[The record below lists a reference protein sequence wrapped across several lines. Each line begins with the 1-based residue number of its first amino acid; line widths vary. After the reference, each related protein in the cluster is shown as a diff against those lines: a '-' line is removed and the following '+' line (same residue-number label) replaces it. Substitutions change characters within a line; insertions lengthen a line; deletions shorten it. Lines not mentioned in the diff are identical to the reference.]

1 MEKHKEDKKDKEKK
15 YLKMRSVNLYSVLMV
30 VVVSCMLTSCVQGNL
45 DDLME
50 EDEIYASF
58 VHRKKSKQDFG
69 GYTLTME
76 GDNWQ
81 PFPKSCAIC
90 CAAYY
95 ASDKKIYTS
104 QSFRDWYHDIMNYV
118 IYYLRPGFIPGM
130 NGLTAPEIQ
139 QLIGKQYHRMS
150 SRDEMYNEINSIMEA
165 NNASLSDFVIHG
177 YCSSDEDHVAILS
190 TLKKKRNGDIVI
202 KTMDPGTYY
211 DEEMSRLYGFFY

>member
-81 PFPKSCAIC
+81 PFPKSCAKC
-90 CAAYY
+90 C
-95 ASDKKIYTS
+95 
-104 QSFRDWYHDIMNYV
+104 FHPV
-118 IYYLRPGFIPGM
+118 C
-130 NGLTAPEIQ
+130 E
-139 QLIGKQYHRMS
+139 
-150 SRDEMYNEINSIMEA
+150 
-165 NNASLSDFVIHG
+165 HG
-177 YCSSDEDHVAILS
+177 E
-190 TLKKKRNGDIVI
+190 
-202 KTMDPGTYY
+202 
-211 DEEMSRLYGFFY
+211 